1 MSFLGGTVVKKLPAN
16 ARDTALIPG
25 LGRSPGGRNGNPL
38 QYPCLGNPW
47 MEEPGGLQSIGS
59 QRIKHDL
66 MTKDTHTCYFCQF
79 YHFIPYLKVSTKS
92 KKLIQ
97 YILSNAA
104 KVALPYAVEKIL
116 TNMQFLPQLH
126 T

>member
-1 MSFLGGTVVKKLPAN
+1 
-16 ARDTALIPG
+16 
-25 LGRSPGGRNGNPL
+25 
-38 QYPCLGNPW
+38 
-47 MEEPGGLQSIGS
+47 
-59 QRIKHDL
+59 

-79 YHFIPYLKVSTKS
+79 YHFIPYLKVSTES

-116 TNMQFLPQLH
+116 KNRQFLPQLH
-126 T
+126 AWNPITLHWTHDWKKTRKMCLYLFPQAALSLIKESQCYKHMRERQIQLSE